1 MFTHDFFIN
10 YKKNSGFSY
19 TLIPYL
25 DYFQPLYTDLVFLP
39 ERIVI
44 KNEKNSILF
53 LH

>member
-1 MFTHDFFIN
+1 MFTHDFIIN

-19 TLIPYL
+19 RLIPYL
-25 DYFQPLYTDLVFLP
+25 DCFQPFNTDLVCLP